1 MLRACTLL
9 SRSPSAL
16 RARVSQLPPAF
27 RENPLLFALSS
38 NVEGAALSDLVST
51 LTTDHGHARLGA
63 LSGALSP
70 GTISCSVAM
79 LDKAVSSSFRSSLP
93 GRDPDSVGRW
103 HPIREETKE
112 GAYERQG
119 SSAYV
124 VVYMSRHSL
133 ELNLTVKVGRQ
144 MSPIFSTSQIS
155 SHKGSTLFSASD
167 TRRQRK

>member
-79 LDKAVSSSFRSSLP
+79 LDKAVSSSFR
-93 GRDPDSVGRW
+93 DPDSVGRW

>member
-70 GTISCSVAM
+70 GTISCSVAV
-79 LDKAVSSSFRSSLP
+79 LDKAASSSFRSSLP
-93 GRDPDSVGRW
+93 GRELDSVGRW
-103 HPIREETKE
+103 HPIREETEE

-124 VVYMSRHSL
+124 VFYMPRHSP
-133 ELNLTVKVGRQ
+133 ELNLTLNLGR
-144 MSPIFSTSQIS
+144 MCPIFSTSRTS
-155 SHKGSTLFSASD
+155 PRKGSTLSSASD
-167 TRRQRK
+167 TRRQHK